1 MAVERKYERD
11 IDLLLAEEL
20 IVNPAFSAW
29 LKGQTR
35 FADVPAI
42 IADVFVSRSDNLGE
56 SDLIVIYTRENGLNL
71 AVLIEDK
78 VDAPLQ
84 PDQALR
90 YRLRAEREISSGRYS
105 DFTVIL
111 CAPSFYLAN
120 SLKAADFDT
129 AVSFEDIAAFFL
141 VDADTARSR
150 YRASFL
156 LDAGTRRANNWERQV
171 DDITEAFWSAAYE
184 VAIKEFPILEMKPPK
199 VTKDST
205 WINFRPSDMPTMPHR
220 IYVSV
225 KGDRGYMDLTFSDA
239 RVDLFH
245 GKISYLLDPDM
256 SVHKTGKSS
265 AIRLQTDG
273 FMPREGLESA
283 IPKARAAFAACARL
297 IRFYRAHRAE
307 LDAAT
312 RSAATPPS

>member
-1 MAVERKYERD
+1 M
-11 IDLLLAEEL
+11 
-20 IVNPAFSAW
+20 NPAFSAW

-35 FADVPAI
+35 FADVPAV

-56 SDLIVIYTRENGLNL
+56 SDLIVIYTRDDGLNF

-84 PDQALR
+84 PDQASR
-90 YRLRAEREISSGRYS
+90 YRLRAEREISSGKYN

-111 CAPSFYLAN
+111 CAPISYLAN
-120 SLKAADFDT
+120 SLKAAEFDT
-129 AVSFEDIAAFFL
+129 TVSFEDIAAFFL
-141 VDADTARSR
+141 VNGDTPRCR

-156 LDAGTRRANNWERQV
+156 LGAGTRRVNNWERQV
-171 DDITEAFWSAAYE
+171 DDITEVFWSAAYA
-184 VAIKEFPILEMKPPK
+184 VAIKEFPILEMKPLK

-205 WINFRPSDMPTMPHR
+205 WINFRPRDMPTMPHR

-225 KGDRGYMDLTFSDA
+225 KGERGYMDLTFSDA
-239 RVDLFH
+239 QVDLFH
-245 GKISYLLDPDM
+245 GKVAHLLDPDM

-273 FMPREGLESA
+273 FMPREGLEAA

-312 RSAATPPS
+312 TSAATPPN